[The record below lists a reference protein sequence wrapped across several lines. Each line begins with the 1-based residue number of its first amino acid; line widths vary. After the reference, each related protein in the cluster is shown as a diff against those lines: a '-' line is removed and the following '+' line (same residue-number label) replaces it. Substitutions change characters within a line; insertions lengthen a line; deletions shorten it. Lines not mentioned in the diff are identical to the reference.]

1 MATTINSVRLSVEET
16 VLVANEAKRLGV
28 YQHGLLRAAV
38 RFALGLPISPQ
49 LRESFEAA
57 AERREKA

>member
-1 MATTINSVRLSVEET
+1 MAEIIRSLRLGVEET
-16 VLVANEAKRLGV
+16 VLVSREAKRLGV
-28 YQHGLLRAAV
+28 YEHGLLRAAV

-57 AERREKA
+57 STRERV